1 MLDNKKSTAEDFKTA
16 FKQLYDDKKQNNV
29 NEFICLPLGPVRE
42 KIKIGLF
49 LIERCELPA
58 SYRSFHQDYII
69 LRPTIGKSSVSQTN
83 PCSVFKSPST
93 HNPTNFKTKQKVEV
107 SLTQNYIEIL

>member
-1 MLDNKKSTAEDFKTA
+1 MLDNKKPTADDFKTA

-29 NEFICLPLGPVRE
+29 NEFICLPLGRVRD

-49 LIERCELPA
+49 LIEHCELPA
-58 SYRSFHQDYII
+58 SYRSFHQDYTI

-83 PCSVFKSPST
+83 PCSAFKSPST
-93 HNPTNFKTKQKVEV
+93 HYPTNFKTKQTV
-107 SLTQNYIEIL
+107 

>member
-1 MLDNKKSTAEDFKTA
+1 MLDNKKPTAQDFKTA

-29 NEFICLPLGPVRE
+29 NEFICLPLGRVRE

-49 LIERCELPA
+49 LIEHCELPA

-69 LRPTIGKSSVSQTN
+69 LRPTIGKSLFHRLTRV
-83 PCSVFKSPST
+83 VFLKALQHTIQRISKQ
-93 HNPTNFKTKQKVEV
+93 NKKFKY
-107 SLTQNYIEIL
+107 L